1 MRAKCSLKA
10 LADSDTIL
18 CLLFFDFR
26 IFFPILAKSYAYKVL
41 SGQRQV
47 KGKTWLFIE
56 EHGKMES
63 LCCTQ
68 MKKVGRLD
76 PSYSHIFH

>member
-47 KGKTWLFIE
+47 KGET
-56 EHGKMES
+56 
-63 LCCTQ
+63 
-68 MKKVGRLD
+68 
-76 PSYSHIFH
+76 

>member
-41 SGQRQV
+41 SGQRRV
-47 KGKTWLFIE
+47 KGKT
-56 EHGKMES
+56 
-63 LCCTQ
+63 
-68 MKKVGRLD
+68 
-76 PSYSHIFH
+76 